1 MITLLP
7 RPVLDH
13 SLIILEGG
21 GVRSSKTPCRFEN
34 MRLKVDEFK
43 DLVKGWWEGYQF
55 SGSSSFI
62 LASKLKAFKEDIKV
76 WNKGVFGNGAV
87 RKACALDQINFLDAK
102 EREGRL
108 STEDMDARRLAVED
122 YSYWAVLE
130 ETSWRQKYQEVW
142 LKEGDKK
149 YKVFSQNGQC
159 KVQ

>member
-1 MITLLP
+1 M
-7 RPVLDH
+7 
-13 SLIILEGG
+13 
-21 GVRSSKTPCRFEN
+21 
-34 MRLKVDEFK
+34 
-43 DLVKGWWEGYQF
+43 
-55 SGSSSFI
+55 
-62 LASKLKAFKEDIKV
+62 
-76 WNKGVFGNGAV
+76 FGNGAV

>member
-13 SLIILEGG
+13 SLILLEGG

-34 MRLKVDEFK
+34 MWLKVDGFK

-62 LASKLKAFKEDIKV
+62 LASKLKAFKEDIKL

-108 STEDMDARRLAVED
+108 STEDMDARSLAVED

-159 KVQ
+159 KAQ